1 MKIKSLVFGDFLDFS
16 DKNSSNIVN
25 NQLTGLVLL
34 CKVFETS
41 SQISRCLLVLPYQWA
56 VRNKQN
62 KICSSFVSYV
72 NKLHLKS
79 WLEVSKTL
87 HKSINPVS
95 WLFTILEPFS
105 PERSKNPPK
114 TKDLLFIQKCW
125 QTLRDVF
132 WHQIEAFTIDL
143 CKKSENFTNLIFFA
157 KGRFLFLT
165 SLFHSQIQ
173 CSFIPRRF
181 EFAAKTPEATRSG
194 ICCFTSVICFH
205 FTKEHFFLL

>member
-1 MKIKSLVFGDFLDFS
+1 MALLLQCAKTKERWNLFCLFLTNYWYDNASKHLELWIK
-16 DKNSSNIVN
+16 
-25 NQLTGLVLL
+25 
-34 CKVFETS
+34 
-41 SQISRCLLVLPYQWA
+41 
-56 VRNKQN
+56 
-62 KICSSFVSYV
+62 
-72 NKLHLKS
+72 
-79 WLEVSKTL
+79 VSKTL

-165 SLFHSQIQ
+165 SWLQ
-173 CSFIPRRF
+173 
-181 EFAAKTPEATRSG
+181 
-194 ICCFTSVICFH
+194 
-205 FTKEHFFLL
+205 FLLQKATIWKLACCSVNG

>member
-1 MKIKSLVFGDFLDFS
+1 MKFFCLC
-16 DKNSSNIVN
+16 
-25 NQLTGLVLL
+25 LTNHWYGS
-34 CKVFETS
+34 TS
-41 SQISRCLLVLPYQWA
+41 
-56 VRNKQN
+56 K
-62 KICSSFVSYV
+62 
-72 NKLHLKS
+72 HLEL

-143 CKKSENFTNLIFFA
+143 CKKKWKFHKFDFFCQRQIFIFDLMTSIFTSKGYHLKISLLQCKWLNKTQKITNLIDLVLQQLW
-157 KGRFLFLT
+157 K
-165 SLFHSQIQ
+165 
-173 CSFIPRRF
+173 
-181 EFAAKTPEATRSG
+181 
-194 ICCFTSVICFH
+194 
-205 FTKEHFFLL
+205 